1 MHPLVRDLYKRAI
14 VVGRDYPHPDGLN
27 YVRNMWKKALRAYKY
42 PSEKCEVTDVKQVG
56 RRRGKFDAED
66 EKDLLKAVARG
77 RYMIREMIG
86 VIQLKKYRTMKQRYS
101 DENNEEFK
109 GTISIQAICALLEN
123 NEDIAN

>member
-1 MHPLVRDLYKRAI
+1 
-14 VVGRDYPHPDGLN
+14 
-27 YVRNMWKKALRAYKY
+27 MWKKALRAYKY